1 NQLSSNQSQL
11 SIEHDQLRSQQDH
24 LKNNQSQLRSEHNQL
39 RSDHSQISSN
49 QSQLRSENNQL
60 RSDHSQISSNQ
71 SQLRSEQGNLRNE
84 YEQMRRNQNQLKSA
98 QDRLTSKQNQQRS
111 EHNQLRSEHD
121 QLKLLMNATLNKMAL
136 LFPEKKKEKEYC
148 GDWVKHASSCFLL
161 SKDEKNWDQARKDCH
176 VNNSDLFAA
185 WIGLTDKKDEKNFVW
200 VNGEGIKP
208 DVTYW
213 GHGEPNN
220 ALASWDATKAGQD
233 CVGIVS
239 PKTDEWLKNWD
250 DIICSGPRHY
260 ICEKKVPRDGI

>member
-1 NQLSSNQSQL
+1 QSQLRTEYDQLSIEQDKLKNQQRSDHSQLRSNQSQ
-11 SIEHDQLRSQQDH
+11 Q
-24 LKNNQSQLRSEHNQL
+24 RSEHNQL
-39 RSDHSQISSN
+39 RSDHSQ
-49 QSQLRSENNQL
+49 LR
-60 RSDHSQISSNQ
+60 
-71 SQLRSEQGNLRNE
+71 G
-84 YEQMRRNQNQLKSA
+84 
-98 QDRLTSKQNQQRS
+98 KQNQQRS

-176 VNNSDLFAA
+176 VNNSDLAVILNSEDQEFMSRLAA

-233 CVGIVS
+233 CVGIVVRS
-239 PKTDEWLKNWD
+239 VCRKEIRPVGL
-250 DIICSGPRHY
+250 
-260 ICEKKVPRDGI
+260 